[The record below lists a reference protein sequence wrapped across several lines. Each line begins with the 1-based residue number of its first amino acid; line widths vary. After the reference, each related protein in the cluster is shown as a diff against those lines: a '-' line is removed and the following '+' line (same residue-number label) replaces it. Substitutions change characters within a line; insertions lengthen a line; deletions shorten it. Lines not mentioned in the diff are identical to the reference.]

1 MATEKKGSQEG
12 RKNSRKGR
20 APRLYLTEEQQRLII
35 SAIEAGGSLD
45 SAARAAGISPRKLR
59 ELHQRARGR
68 HPTRS
73 ALPHLKP
80 FFDDVDQ
87 AIGRRLLANEIRV
100 SDSDPKYA
108 LKYLL
113 ASLDA
118 ETEDE
123 DPVHV
128 PTATEMQQEL
138 DVLISSGAFR
148 VPQCKDEDC
157 SCVFHREKGDSHDD
171 EGHPMPGR

>member
-1 MATEKKGSQEG
+1 MATEKKGSQES

-20 APRLYLTEEQQRLII
+20 PPRVYLTDEQQRLII

-73 ALPHLKP
+73 ALPNLNS
-80 FFDDVDQ
+80 FFDDVNQ
-87 AIGRRLLANEIRV
+87 AIGRRLLANEIWL
-100 SDSDPKYA
+100 SEHEPGHA
-108 LKYLL
+108 LKYLR

-118 ETEDE
+118 EGEDE
-123 DPVHV
+123 EPVRV
-128 PTATEMQQEL
+128 PPAEELQQEL

-157 SCVFHREKGDSHDD
+157 SCVYHREKGESHGD